1 MSPVVKRI
9 VPLAVFVFVL
19 DLACDKS
26 GATASAPAGDPTVGA
41 GSGDAKPAK
50 DATAE
55 LQSPGGVVGTLM
67 FTTTPDGIAVDGT
80 ITGLDPGAHG
90 FHIHDVGMCTGPT
103 FESAGPHFNPGDAPH
118 AGPNVFP
125 RHLGDLGNIEA
136 DADGRA
142 EIHALATDLT
152 LAVAESATVIGKSV
166 VVHAKAD
173 DLTSQPS
180 GAAGDRIACG
190 VITQVNP

>member
-1 MSPVVKRI
+1 MSRVVKRI
-9 VPLAVFVFVL
+9 VPLAVLVL
-19 DLACDKS
+19 ALACDKS
-26 GATASAPAGDPTVGA
+26 GTTASAPGGDPNFGA
-41 GSGDAKPAK
+41 GGSEAKPAK

-80 ITGLDPGAHG
+80 ITGLEPGAHG
-90 FHIHDVGMCTGPT
+90 FHIHEVGMCTGPT
-103 FESAGPHFNPGDAPH
+103 FESAGAHFNPSDAPH
-118 AGPNVFP
+118 AGPNVSP
-125 RHLGDLGNIEA
+125 RHFGDLGNIEA

-152 LAVAESATVIGKSV
+152 LAMGESATVVGKSV

-180 GAAGDRIACG
+180 GAAGDRVACG
-190 VITQVNP
+190 VVTQTNP